1 MVTSLNRSHR
11 TLASTA
17 LANNEIELVDVI
29 SLQNRVRRTA
39 IVTGDVHA
47 DVLLQNGFKLLACV
61 FALDDELVLS
71 VERTVR
77 TQLTQDEAKH
87 MFVIA
92 IHLVAVIHKID
103 PASLGGSDTSHMR
116 SRHHVFLAI
125 SKFGVFLLDLL
136 VNAVEDLEMI
146 ALPQCYLEILVILVV
161 FSFIFQSVSI
171 LSSGHSLFRFL
182 FIREAEQVFGLLE
195 RFRLLFGRDVE
206 FGLRLGGLLLLLSL
220 LFLSSRGSSSGCGH
234 RKESKI
240 VGFAQTKRRQFLEF
254 QIYLIYLD

>member
-1 MVTSLNRSHR
+1 MVTSLNRSDR
-11 TLASTA
+11 TLAATA
-17 LANNEIELVDVI
+17 LANNKVELVDVV
-29 SLQNRVRRTA
+29 SFQNRVRRTA

-47 DVLLQNGFKLLACV
+47 DVLLQNRFKLLASV
-61 FALDDELVLS
+61 FTLDNELVLS
-71 VERTVR
+71 IERTVR
-77 TQLTQDEAKH
+77 SQLTQNEAKH

-103 PASLGGSDTSHMR
+103 PASLGGSDTSNMR

-136 VNAVEDLEMI
+136 VYAIEDLEMSI
-146 ALPQCYLEILVILVV
+146 PTKYYLKILMILVV
-161 FSFIFQSVSI
+161 FSFIFQSVRI

-182 FIREAEQVFGLLE
+182 FIREAEQVFGLFE

-206 FGLRLGGLLLLLSL
+206 FGLRLRGLLLLLSL
-220 LFLSSRGSSSGCGH
+220 LFLSSRWGSSRRGH

-254 QIYLIYLD
+254 QIHSVYLD